1 MHDLAAARA
10 LPIEFA
16 IPAEAGVAF
25 LVDQVDAG
33 PVAVAI
39 AVPVS
44 LVVIDSYRM
53 GQLGVAEFF
62 LQQLNSMFGIR
73 FRSMNADQR

>member
-1 MHDLAAARA
+1 

-16 IPAEAGVAF
+16 IPPVAGIAF
-25 LVDQVDAG
+25 FVDQIDAG

-53 GQLGVAEFF
+53 GQLGVTEFF
-62 LQQLNSMFGIR
+62 LQQLNTMLCIR
-73 FRSMNADQR
+73 FRSMNADQD